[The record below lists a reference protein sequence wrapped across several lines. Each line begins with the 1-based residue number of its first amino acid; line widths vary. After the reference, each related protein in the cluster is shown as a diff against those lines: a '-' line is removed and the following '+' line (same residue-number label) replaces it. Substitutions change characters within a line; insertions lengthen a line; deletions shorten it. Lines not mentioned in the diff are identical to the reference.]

1 MSTLLDRWANDAP
14 SEIRSDVGIIVDT
27 MKGFFELLEEND
39 FDFMAVALAAEDDP
53 RLAALDSTKF
63 NAATDRLDEYC
74 GYDIEAAVDTGSS
87 SDSGSGSATA
97 VSGSGS
103 SATGGF
109 TQGTRPE
116 DFPET
121 LIPPDSTIGAA
132 GDFGVG
138 SADEFT
144 STATLNDVIEFYKDE
159 LGDPM
164 LSSSEGTLWS
174 VIDGT
179 KATSVTISG
188 SDGDVQIVVTSSTP

>member
-63 NAATDRLDEYC
+63 NAAVDRLNEYC
-74 GYDIEAAVDTGSS
+74 GYDIESAVDTGSN
-87 SDSGSGSATA
+87 SGSGTATA

-103 SATGGF
+103 SAAGGF
-109 TQGTRPE
+109 AQGTLPE
-116 DFPET
+116 GFPEN
-121 LIPPDSTIGAA
+121 LIPPDSTIGAS

-138 SADEFT
+138 SAVEFA
-144 STATLNDVIEFYKDE
+144 STATLNDVIEFYKNE

-164 LSSSEGTLWS
+164 FSSPSNGTLWS